1 MLTSEMP
8 PRRLSPISIH
18 LIKAQLGHSSLATT
32 ARYVDHLNPRQVVDA
47 VASAFADVPVV

>member
-8 PRRLSPISIH
+8 PRRLST
-18 LIKAQLGHSSLATT
+18 KAQLGHSSLATT

-47 VASAFADVPVV
+47 VAAAFADVPVA

>member
-8 PRRLSPISIH
+8 PRRLSPIC
-18 LIKAQLGHSSLATT
+18 QPGYRLGHSSLATT

-47 VASAFADVPVV
+47 VASAFADVPVA